1 MEKLNLTCAHCHTV
15 NRIPADRLHDK
26 AICGQCKKPVVS
38 FRPVTVNEQT
48 FEKHVMQS
56 DVPVIVDFWASWCA
70 PCVQFSP
77 VFEQAATGWEPRVR
91 FVKID
96 ADSTP
101 SLSQKLGIRS
111 IPTLLLFHKGKEV
124 ERRSGAMPAQ
134 MFDQWLEGQ
143 VRQLGV

>member
-1 MEKLNLTCAHCHTV
+1 MDTIKATCSHCATSNRVPNGKLWDS
-15 NRIPADRLHDK
+15 PK
-26 AICGQCKKPVVS
+26 CGKCKQDLFS
-38 FRPVTVNEQT
+38 FRPVTVNENNFDKYVYDT
-48 FEKHVMQS
+48 
-56 DVPVIVDFWASWCA
+56 DLPVIVDFWASWCA

-91 FVKID
+91 FVKVD

-111 IPTLLLFHKGKEV
+111 IPTLLLFHKGKEI

-134 MFDQWLEGQ
+134 MFDQWLEQ
-143 VRQLGV
+143 QITKLET